1 MTESNNNNN
10 FDYYLDI
17 TKDVC
22 PMTFVRTK
30 LLIERMKPGQTVE
43 VRLQSGEPL
52 VNVPRSVREMG
63 HAVVSLEPLEASPGE
78 DGVHLLVIR
87 KS

>member
-1 MTESNNNNN
+1 MTESNNNND

-17 TKDVC
+17 TNDVC

-30 LLIERMKPGQTVE
+30 LLIERMEPGQTVE

-52 VNVPRSVREMG
+52 INVPRSVREMG
-63 HAVVSLEPLEASPGE
+63 HEVISLEPINGSQAQ